1 MLTRRIIFTCLCVLP
16 FCFNL
21 TEFDKLLQ
29 KAKVEYMIEKNTP
42 GAFISYDA
50 FQEFVSETFITQ
62 TDENEF
68 SDLRAKNLSFMR
80 ISLKVDT
87 FFEKILEIL
96 LFQL

>member
-1 MLTRRIIFTCLCVLP
+1 
-16 FCFNL
+16 
-21 TEFDKLLQ
+21 
-29 KAKVEYMIEKNTP
+29 MIEKNTP

-87 FFEKILEIL
+87 FSVA
-96 LFQL
+96 FQ